1 MLDMLN
7 LKRIFHLSDRGYRE
21 LKKGI
26 AACTLTNVTMMISVF
41 ISVQIF
47 IELMKPLTG
56 AEISWKKVWIFAAIG
71 LAGAVGT
78 FFASKNDYRKTYV
91 NSYLEASDMRLRI
104 AEIIRELPMRVFNSK
119 DLTELTANM
128 MSDCAVIEHTLSHV
142 LPPLIA
148 NIISVTLICIAFAFF
163 DWRMALALFIT
174 LPVSVLIIL
183 LSRRRQDRLSREKV
197 NAKLRAS
204 EQTQEF
210 IDGIKVIKSFFL
222 NADRFG
228 ALKNALDEMR
238 RISIKMEVGAG
249 ILLSGAQFVL
259 QAGIALTVYAGVTL
273 FSGGTLSLSILVVS
287 LLIAMRVYGPII
299 TTLTLLPEIFH
310 MQVCSERVMELSN
323 IERMGGSKEINP
335 EHCEIIFEN
344 VSFRYQQETEV
355 LHDLSFNI
363 PEDRITA
370 LVGPSGS
377 GKSTVAKLI
386 SRFWDATEGTI
397 RIGGTDLRA
406 IDPEHLTDYVTVVF
420 QDVIL
425 FNDTVFNNIKI
436 GNTNATD
443 EEVMRAAKLACCD
456 EFVSKMPD
464 GYQTLLGENGN
475 TVSGGERQRISIARA
490 LLKNA
495 PIVILDEATASL
507 DPENEALIQNAISGL
522 IRNKTVLVIAHRL
535 RTVVNAD
542 QILVMEDG
550 RIVESGTHDSLIAE
564 NGLYKKLFSIQQKTA
579 DWNIGR
585 QVI

>member
-1 MLDMLN
+1 MLN
-7 LKRIFHLSDRGYRE
+7 LKKMFHLSDRGYRE

-26 AACTLTNVTMMISVF
+26 AACTLTNITMMIPVF

-47 IELMKPLTG
+47 VELIKPLTS
-56 AEISWKKVWIFAAIG
+56 EEVSWKKIWILAAIG
-71 LAGAVGT
+71 LAGAVGI

-91 NSYLEASDMRLRI
+91 NSYLEASDMRIRI
-104 AEIIRELPMRVFNSK
+104 AEIIRELPMKVFNSK
-119 DLTELTANM
+119 NLTELTANM

-142 LPPLIA
+142 LPPLAA
-148 NIISVTLICIAFAFF
+148 NIISVTLICIGFAFF

-183 LSRRRQDRLSREKV
+183 LSRRRQDRMSREKV

-204 EQTQEF
+204 EQTQEY
-210 IDGIKVIKSFFL
+210 IAGIKIIKSCFL
-222 NADRFG
+222 NADRFS

-238 RISIKMEVGAG
+238 RVSVKMELGAG
-249 ILLSGAQFVL
+249 VLLSGAQFVL

-273 FSGGTLSLSILVVS
+273 FSGGTLVLSTLVISLM
-287 LLIAMRVYGPII
+287 IAVRVYGPII
-299 TTLTLLPEIFH
+299 TTLTLMPEIFH

-323 IERMGGSKEINP
+323 IEKMEGSKDTALDRFDIDFD
-335 EHCEIIFEN
+335 H
-344 VSFRYQQETEV
+344 VSFGYQQETEV
-355 LHDLSFNI
+355 LHDVNFRI
-363 PEDRITA
+363 PEGKITA

-386 SRFWDATEGTI
+386 SRFWDVTDGSI
-397 RIGGTDLRA
+397 RIGGTDLRS

-436 GNTNATD
+436 GNMNATD

-456 EFVSKMPD
+456 EFVSRMPD

-507 DPENEALIQNAISGL
+507 DPENEVLIQDAISGL
-522 IRNKTVLVIAHRL
+522 TQNKTVLVIAHRL
-535 RTVVNAD
+535 RTVTNVD
-542 QILVMEDG
+542 QIIVMENG
-550 RIVESGTHDSLIAE
+550 RVAESGTHDSLTASH
-564 NGLYKKLFSIQQKTA
+564 GLYDKLFSIQQQTA
-579 DWNIGR
+579 GWNIGR
-585 QVI
+585 QTI

>member
-1 MLDMLN
+1 
-7 LKRIFHLSDRGYRE
+7 
-21 LKKGI
+21 
-26 AACTLTNVTMMISVF
+26 MMIPVF

-47 IELMKPLTG
+47 VELIKPLTS
-56 AEISWKKVWIFAAIG
+56 EEVSWKKIWILAVIG
-71 LAGAVGT
+71 LAGAVGI

-91 NSYLEASDMRLRI
+91 NSYLEASDMRIRI
-104 AEIIRELPMRVFNSK
+104 AEIIRELPMKVFNSK
-119 DLTELTANM
+119 NLTELTANM

-142 LPPLIA
+142 LPPLVA
-148 NIISVTLICIAFAFF
+148 NIISVTLICIGFAFF

-183 LSRRRQDRLSREKV
+183 LSRRRQDRMSREKV

-204 EQTQEF
+204 EQTQEY
-210 IDGIKVIKSFFL
+210 IAGIKIIKSCFL
-222 NADRFG
+222 NADRFS

-238 RISIKMEVGAG
+238 RVSVKMELGAG
-249 ILLSGAQFVL
+249 VLLSGAQFVL

-273 FSGGTLSLSILVVS
+273 FSGGTLVLSTLAISLM
-287 LLIAMRVYGPII
+287 IAVRVYGPII
-299 TTLTLLPEIFH
+299 TTLTLMPEIFH

-323 IERMGGSKEINP
+323 IEKMEGSKDTALDRFDIDFD
-335 EHCEIIFEN
+335 H
-344 VSFRYQQETEV
+344 VSFGYQQETEV
-355 LHDLSFNI
+355 LHDVNFRI
-363 PEDRITA
+363 PEGKITA

-386 SRFWDATEGTI
+386 SRFWDVTDGSI
-397 RIGGTDLRA
+397 RIGGTDLRS

-436 GNTNATD
+436 GNMNATD

-456 EFVSKMPD
+456 EFVSRMPD

-507 DPENEALIQNAISGL
+507 DPENEVLIQDAISGL
-522 IRNKTVLVIAHRL
+522 TQNKTVLVIAHRL
-535 RTVVNAD
+535 RTVTNVD
-542 QILVMEDG
+542 QIIVMENG
-550 RIVESGTHDSLIAE
+550 RVAESGTHDSLTASH
-564 NGLYKKLFSIQQKTA
+564 GLYDKLFSIQQQTA
-579 DWNIGR
+579 GWNIGR
-585 QVI
+585 QTI

>member
-1 MLDMLN
+1 MLN
-7 LKRIFHLSDRGYRE
+7 LKKMFHLSDRGYRE

-26 AACTLTNVTMMISVF
+26 AACTLTNITMMIPVF

-47 IELMKPLTG
+47 VELIKPLTS
-56 AEISWKKVWIFAAIG
+56 EEVSWKKIWILAAIG
-71 LAGAVGT
+71 LAGTVGI

-91 NSYLEASDMRLRI
+91 NSYLEASDMRIRI
-104 AEIIRELPMRVFNSK
+104 AEIIRELPMKVFNSK
-119 DLTELTANM
+119 NLTELTANM

-142 LPPLIA
+142 LPPLVA
-148 NIISVTLICIAFAFF
+148 NIISVTLICIGFAFF

-183 LSRRRQDRLSREKV
+183 LSRRRQDRMSREKV

-204 EQTQEF
+204 EQTQEY
-210 IDGIKVIKSFFL
+210 IAGIKIIKSCFL
-222 NADRFG
+222 NADRFS

-238 RISIKMEVGAG
+238 RVSVKMELGAG
-249 ILLSGAQFVL
+249 VLLSGAQFVL

-273 FSGGTLSLSILVVS
+273 FSGGTLVLSTLVISLM
-287 LLIAMRVYGPII
+287 IAVRVYGPII
-299 TTLTLLPEIFH
+299 TTLTLMPEIFH

-323 IERMGGSKEINP
+323 IEKMEGSKDTALDRFDIDFD
-335 EHCEIIFEN
+335 H
-344 VSFRYQQETEV
+344 VSFGYQQETEV
-355 LHDLSFNI
+355 LHDVNFRI
-363 PEDRITA
+363 PEGKITA

-386 SRFWDATEGTI
+386 SRFWDVTDGSI
-397 RIGGTDLRA
+397 RIGGTDLRS

-436 GNTNATD
+436 GNMNATD

-456 EFVSKMPD
+456 EFVSRMPD

-507 DPENEALIQNAISGL
+507 DPENEVLIQDAISGL
-522 IRNKTVLVIAHRL
+522 TQNKTVLVIAHRL
-535 RTVVNAD
+535 RTVTNVD
-542 QILVMEDG
+542 QIIVMENG
-550 RIVESGTHDSLIAE
+550 RVAESGTHDSLTASH
-564 NGLYKKLFSIQQKTA
+564 GLYDKLFSIQQQTA
-579 DWNIGR
+579 GWNIGR
-585 QVI
+585 QTI